1 MMCRFAMAGR
11 ERKNI
16 MKRTD
21 TISFKTVLLITV
33 PLTVVL
39 VVTGFIINIQIR
51 GLFDE
56 IVAKDLATV
65 SARSEQIGAI
75 MNEISDYPRSLRAIK
90 RLREGTSADRL
101 EAMANIKQWM
111 PKRISDLMYI
121 APDGAFLNSDGKT
134 GSLADREY
142 FKYMLSSGADYTIS
156 PPVISKVDGSR
167 LFTVIARLTDDKGE
181 LTGFV
186 SCAIQLE
193 TLSAICRDIS
203 FGKTGY
209 GWMIDSTGMVIAHP
223 DDKMV
228 FSLKLGTAD
237 AEKGFKGLAALNDRM
252 QKIPVGGKPGYA
264 FFYKPNGK
272 LMICF
277 FARIPN
283 SPGWLLGMNMDN
295 EEYFGKQEAL
305 LGGLIALFLACIAIV
320 IILSFI
326 VARNISKPIKVAQK
340 AFEQL
345 AAGDADLT
353 KKIDFTAKNEVG
365 ALVDSFNAFLDK
377 LRDIV
382 VNLKDEQHRLEGIA
396 SELKANTRDTTATV
410 TEMTGTINE
419 VVRQTSE
426 QNALTNDS
434 SAGVNEIAANIES
447 LDNLIASQASSITE
461 ASSAIEQM
469 VHNIASISASMGK
482 MSDAFEGVAA
492 ASGTGKEKIT
502 AMTGR
507 IEKIVERST
516 TLLEVNKTIAK
527 IAAQTNLLAMNAA
540 IESAHAGEA
549 GKGFAVVADEIRRL
563 AEDSSAQSKIINKEL
578 AEVQKAILEVAG
590 ASKESEVAFT
600 GMEEKIGDTENLLRE
615 INRALQEQTEGSKQ
629 VLIALKE
636 MNDISSEVR
645 NGAGEMRAGNTA
657 ILEAMNG
664 LKTITGEIGAGM
676 NRLSEKSGDIA
687 QKAENLAK
695 IAEGTAMSV
704 EGMEDSIGKFTV

>member
-1 MMCRFAMAGR
+1 
-11 ERKNI
+11 

-33 PLTVVL
+33 PLTVLL
-39 VVTGFIINIQIR
+39 VVTGIIIDIQIQ
-51 GLFDE
+51 GVFNE
-56 IVAKDLATV
+56 IIAKDLATV

-75 MNEISDYPRSLRAIK
+75 MNEMTDYPRSLRAIK
-90 RLREGTSADRL
+90 RLREGTTADKL
-101 EAMANIKQWM
+101 EAMANVKQSM
-111 PKRISDLMYI
+111 PKRINDLMWI
-121 APDGAFLNSDGKT
+121 APDGSFLNSDGKT

-142 FKYMLSSGADYTIS
+142 FKYMVSSGADYTIS
-156 PPVISKVDGSR
+156 PPVISKVDGSQ
-167 LFTVIARLTDDKGE
+167 LFTVVARLTDDRGQ

-186 SCAIQLE
+186 SCAIRLE

-209 GWMIDSTGMVIAHP
+209 GWMLDSTGMVIAHP
-223 DDKMV
+223 DEKLV
-228 FSLKLGTAD
+228 FALNLATAD
-237 AEKGFKGLAALNDRM
+237 AEKGFKGLAVLNEKM
-252 QKIPVGGKPGYA
+252 QKIPEGGKPTYG
-264 FFYKPNGK
+264 FFYKPDGK
-272 LMICF
+272 RMISF

-283 SPGWLLGMNMDN
+283 SPGWLLGMNMDG
-295 EEYFGKQEAL
+295 EEYFGKQDAL
-305 LGGLIALFLACIAIV
+305 LVGLIGLFLACIAIV
-320 IILSFI
+320 IVLSLI
-326 VARNISKPIKVAQK
+326 VARNIAKPIQIAQR

-353 KKIDFTAKNEVG
+353 KKIEFTANNEVG
-365 ALVDSFNAFLDK
+365 ALVGSFNDFLDK
-377 LRDIV
+377 LKNIV
-382 VNLKDEQHRLEGIA
+382 ENLKDEQHRLEGIA
-396 SELKANTRDTTATV
+396 NELKTNTEGTTATV
-410 TEMTGTINE
+410 TEMTGTIAE
-419 VVRQTSE
+419 VVRQTTE

-447 LDNLIASQASSITE
+447 LDNLIASQTSSITE

-502 AMTGR
+502 AMTSR

-590 ASKESEVAFT
+590 ASKDSEVAFT

-615 INRALQEQTEGSKQ
+615 INRALQEQSEGSKQ

-664 LKTITGEIGAGM
+664 LKTITGEIGNGM
-676 NRLSEKSGDIA
+676 SRLSERSGDIA
-687 QKAENLAK
+687 QKTESLAK
-695 IAEGTAMSV
+695 IAEGTSMSV
-704 EGMEDSIGKFTV
+704 ESMEDSIGKFKV